1 VVLILV
7 IIAVAFILSIMPQE
21 NLIKK
26 SIKFSLKEIT
36 EESGQIAIG
45 EVVGKIAD
53 FQNMSDDFETAQ
65 EYMEEVAL
73 KKEKGVSIM
82 ITPFSVYKIDYPHSM
97 PHKIFRK
104 IQI

>member
-1 VVLILV
+1 
-7 IIAVAFILSIMPQE
+7 
-21 NLIKK
+21 
-26 SIKFSLKEIT
+26 
-36 EESGQIAIG
+36 
-45 EVVGKIAD
+45 
-53 FQNMSDDFETAQ
+53 
-65 EYMEEVAL
+65 MEEVAL